1 MFRTGGSFHR
11 WWASCASGLGRA
23 AIGSGRFLEFQSDEP
38 RHFGKKIGRFVNGVT
53 GVLGD
58 VCVFLCMAGTTQ
70 HDRPQKFGSF
80 GIFKMIKSQ
89 W

>member
-58 VCVFLCMAGTTQ
+58 VCIFFGMAG
-70 HDRPQKFGSF
+70 
-80 GIFKMIKSQ
+80 ILNMIDLKNKDPLEYST
-89 W
+89 